1 MTPTSASK
9 TPRRFTAIKCGRASS
24 GFTLLEIL
32 LVLAII
38 GMASI
43 LIVPN
48 MGSLESRSFS
58 AQVREASSLLNYARR
73 IAVVRGMPSAA
84 TFYQGSEDGDADS
97 LPEPARNSV
106 GNWESAGASIR
117 YETSSSQQIDVEDK
131 LEIIF
136 YPEGGSTGGSILL
149 AQDEQRAT
157 IHVDPFSG
165 RVTVERPED

>member
-1 MTPTSASK
+1 MTPISAFKS
-9 TPRRFTAIKCGRASS
+9 PQSFTATTGRRSNS

-48 MGSLESRSFS
+48 VGSLESRSFS
-58 AQVREASSLLNYARR
+58 AQVRQASSLLNYARR

-84 TFYQGSEDGDADS
+84 TFYYGGEDSDADE
-97 LPEPARNSV
+97 LPQPARNSV

-117 YETSSSQQIDVEDK
+117 YETSSSQRIDIEDK
-131 LEIIF
+131 LEIVF
-136 YPEGGSTGGSILL
+136 YPEGGSTGGRILL

-165 RVTVERPED
+165 RVTVERPEN